1 MPATM
6 GSPAASRATCVSS
19 RRRRPARKNCSNS
32 IGHPGCRS
40 ADLAGPSQ
48 ASVGANRVYMA
59 LDEKRRMRAVVVS
72 GIPCYEF
79 DGRIDRQVIRPDPKL
94 ERRLEPDV
102 RFRGPDA
109 TFSVIPIRDITNDQ
123 KATVRQART
132 GTLEPYRPVYREQMR
147 HCLARQGRL
156 DRCSM
161 AFFRNPSR
169 SRAVAAGIV
178 FAFLE
183 AKQWRGGGPERSL
196 PRGAGACSRFRCP
209 LKEPPFC

>member
-19 RRRRPARKNCSNS
+19 RRRRPARKNCADSH
-32 IGHPGCRS
+32 GEPGSRS

-59 LDEKRRMRAVVVS
+59 LDEKRRIRALVAS
-72 GIPCYEF
+72 GMPCYEF
-79 DGRIDRQVIRPDPKL
+79 DGRIDRQVIRPDTKL

-109 TFSVIPIRDITNDQ
+109 PFSGLPHRDLTNGQ

-132 GTLEPYRPVYREQMR
+132 GTL
-147 HCLARQGRL
+147 
-156 DRCSM
+156 
-161 AFFRNPSR
+161 
-169 SRAVAAGIV
+169 
-178 FAFLE
+178 
-183 AKQWRGGGPERSL
+183 
-196 PRGAGACSRFRCP
+196 
-209 LKEPPFC
+209 